1 MKEYRWNKIYQKQE
15 GNMELELNMEKMK
28 RFMRN
33 FYITTGVRSA
43 VYDSNYRKI
52 IAYPEKNTGIC
63 QLMHENEISNME
75 CQKSNMRAFK
85 LCNKAENTIVYKC
98 HVGLNEVITPL
109 KDKDVTI
116 GYVIF
121 GQISNVKD
129 KEYLLQLIE
138 EACAKYNMQ
147 DIDLKSEMK
156 NIHVKTTQEILA
168 IAKILEACTYYIIYN
183 DMIRLSKT
191 DFLSK
196 MDHYIEGHISE
207 TITVNKICSE
217 LGVSKTKLYEI
228 VNDRVKKS
236 IARYI
241 KEKRIDRAKILLRE
255 TELSISEI
263 AQMVGIGDYNYF
275 CAVFKKMTGLT
286 AKKYRDRK

>member
-1 MKEYRWNKIYQKQE
+1 
-15 GNMELELNMEKMK
+15 MELDLNMEKMK
-28 RFMRN
+28 RFMQN

-43 VYDSNYRKI
+43 VYDSNYRKV

-63 QLMHENEISNME
+63 QLMHENERSNLE
-75 CQKSNMRAFK
+75 CHKSNMKAFE
-85 LCNKAENTIVYKC
+85 LCNRAENTIVYKC

-109 KDKDVTI
+109 KDKDVII

-121 GQISNVKD
+121 GQISNEKD
-129 KEYLLQLIE
+129 HRYLLQLIE
-138 EACAKYNMQ
+138 KACKKYNML
-147 DIDLKSEMK
+147 DIDLKSEIK
-156 NIHVKTTQEILA
+156 NIHIKTTQEILA

-183 DMIRLSKT
+183 DMIRLSKA

-196 MDHYIEGHISE
+196 MDRYIEGHISE
-207 TITVNKICSE
+207 TITVNKLCSE

-275 CAVFKKMTGLT
+275 CAVFKKMTGMT

>member
-1 MKEYRWNKIYQKQE
+1 
-15 GNMELELNMEKMK
+15 MELDLNMEKMK
-28 RFMRN
+28 RFMQN

-43 VYDSNYRKI
+43 VYDSNYRKV

-63 QLMHENEISNME
+63 QLMHENERSNLE
-75 CQKSNMRAFK
+75 CHKSNMKAFE
-85 LCNKAENTIVYKC
+85 LCNRAENTIVYKC

-109 KDKDVTI
+109 KDKDVII

-121 GQISNVKD
+121 GQISNEKD
-129 KEYLLQLIE
+129 HRYLLQLIE
-138 EACAKYNMQ
+138 KACKKYNML
-147 DIDLKSEMK
+147 DIDLKSEIK
-156 NIHVKTTQEILA
+156 NIHIKTTQEILA

-183 DMIRLSKT
+183 DMIRLSKA

-196 MDHYIEGHISE
+196 MDRYIEGHISE
-207 TITVNKICSE
+207 TITVNKLCSE

-255 TELSISEI
+255 TELSIFEI

-275 CAVFKKMTGLT
+275 CAVFKKMTGMT

>member
-1 MKEYRWNKIYQKQE
+1 
-15 GNMELELNMEKMK
+15 MELDLNMEKMK
-28 RFMRN
+28 RFMQN

-63 QLMHENEISNME
+63 QLMHENERSNLE
-75 CQKSNMRAFK
+75 CQKSNMRAFE
-85 LCNKAENTIVYKC
+85 LCNRAENTIVYKC

-109 KDKDVTI
+109 KDKEVII

-129 KEYLLQLIE
+129 HKYLLQLIE
-138 EACAKYNMQ
+138 KACATYNML

-156 NIHVKTTQEILA
+156 NIHIKTTQEILA

-183 DMIRLSKT
+183 DMIRLSKA

-196 MDHYIEGHISE
+196 MDRYIEGHISE
-207 TITVNKICSE
+207 TITVNKLCSE

-241 KEKRIDRAKILLRE
+241 KEKRIDSAKIFLRE

-263 AQMVGIGDYNYF
+263 AQKVGIGDYNYF
-275 CAVFKKMTGLT
+275 CAVFKKMTGMT

>member
-1 MKEYRWNKIYQKQE
+1 
-15 GNMELELNMEKMK
+15 MELDLNMEKMK
-28 RFMRN
+28 RFMQN

-43 VYDSNYRKI
+43 VYDSNYRKV

-63 QLMHENEISNME
+63 QLMHENERSNLE
-75 CQKSNMRAFK
+75 CHKSNMKAFE
-85 LCNKAENTIVYKC
+85 LCNRAENTIVYKC

-109 KDKDVTI
+109 KDKDVII

-121 GQISNVKD
+121 GQISNEKD
-129 KEYLLQLIE
+129 HGYLLQLIE
-138 EACAKYNMQ
+138 KACKKYNML
-147 DIDLKSEMK
+147 DIDLKSEIK
-156 NIHVKTTQEILA
+156 NIHIKTTQEILA

-183 DMIRLSKT
+183 DMIRLSKA

-196 MDHYIEGHISE
+196 MDRYIEGHISE
-207 TITVNKICSE
+207 TITVNKLCSE

-275 CAVFKKMTGLT
+275 CAVFKKMTGMT

>member
-1 MKEYRWNKIYQKQE
+1 MQ
-15 GNMELELNMEKMK
+15 
-28 RFMRN
+28 N

-43 VYDSNYRKI
+43 VYDSNYRKV

-63 QLMHENEISNME
+63 QLMHENERSNLE
-75 CQKSNMRAFK
+75 CHKSNMKAFE
-85 LCNKAENTIVYKC
+85 LCNRAENTIVYKC

-109 KDKDVTI
+109 KDKDVII

-121 GQISNVKD
+121 GQISNEKD
-129 KEYLLQLIE
+129 HRYLLQLIE
-138 EACAKYNMQ
+138 KACKKYNML
-147 DIDLKSEMK
+147 DIDLKSEIK
-156 NIHVKTTQEILA
+156 NIHIKTTQEILA

-183 DMIRLSKT
+183 DMIRLSKA

-196 MDHYIEGHISE
+196 MDRYIEGHISE
-207 TITVNKICSE
+207 TITVNKLCSE

-275 CAVFKKMTGLT
+275 CAVFKKMTGMT

>member
-1 MKEYRWNKIYQKQE
+1 
-15 GNMELELNMEKMK
+15 MELDLNMEKMK
-28 RFMRN
+28 RFMQN

-43 VYDSNYRKI
+43 VYDSNYRKV

-63 QLMHENEISNME
+63 QLMHENERSNLE
-75 CQKSNMRAFK
+75 CHKSNMKAFE
-85 LCNKAENTIVYKC
+85 LCNRAENTIVYKC

-109 KDKDVTI
+109 KDKDVII

-121 GQISNVKD
+121 GQISNEKD
-129 KEYLLQLIE
+129 HGYLLQLIE
-138 EACAKYNMQ
+138 KACKKYNML
-147 DIDLKSEMK
+147 DIDLKSEIK
-156 NIHVKTTQEILA
+156 NIHIRTTQEILA

-183 DMIRLSKT
+183 DMIRLSKA

-196 MDHYIEGHISE
+196 MDRYIEGHISE
-207 TITVNKICSE
+207 TITVNKLCSE

-275 CAVFKKMTGLT
+275 CAVFKKMTGMT